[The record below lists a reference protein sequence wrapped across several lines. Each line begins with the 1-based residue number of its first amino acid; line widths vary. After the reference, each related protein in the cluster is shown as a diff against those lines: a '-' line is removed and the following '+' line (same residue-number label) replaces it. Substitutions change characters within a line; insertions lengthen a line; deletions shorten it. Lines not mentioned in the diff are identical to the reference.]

1 MSQDKL
7 SRVRNQLIHRLLD
20 ELKSRS
26 GKSGAKIAAVLM
38 SSTCECYAAELLFG
52 VNPPAKTRFDP
63 YYRMKHE
70 GAKLK
75 LLDLLK
81 SALTSARV
89 DFQILTEEEG
99 ELGRND
105 IVIVVS
111 DGGLSVHGNGRRIV
125 VEIKASLGLELAQ
138 LERYMLKGDP
148 LLLVRIMTG
157 QVTLLDPEDHTKF
170 LDDTALNFSDKA
182 QRMLEWK
189 PILVPGYECRDCPAT
204 GCRYNEALPKPS
216 WNLFSMKPE
225 EFDADLAQYL
235 RNLYPTVS
243 KAVQKILDELEIRT
257 EPITVS
263 SEKTGQ

>member
-1 MSQDKL
+1 L
-7 SRVRNQLIHRLLD
+7 TRARNQLIQRLID

-26 GKSGAKIAAVLM
+26 GASAAKIAAVLF
-38 SSTCECYAAELLFG
+38 STTCECYATELLFG
-52 VNPPAKTRFDP
+52 LSPRPKVRFDP

-75 LLDLLK
+75 LIDLLK

-89 DFQILTEEEG
+89 SFQLLTEEEG

-105 IVIVVS
+105 VTIVVNS
-111 DGGLSVHGNGRRIV
+111 SGLSVQGNGRRIV

-138 LERYMLKGDP
+138 LERYMLRGHP

-157 QVTLLDPEDHTKF
+157 QVTLLDPDDHAKF

-204 GCRYNEALPKPS
+204 GCRYNKSIPKPD
-216 WNLFSMKPE
+216 WNFFFMKPE
-225 EFDADLAQYL
+225 EFDADLALYL

-243 KAVQKILDELEIRT
+243 KAAQMILEELEIKTETITIASERT
-257 EPITVS
+257 A
-263 SEKTGQ
+263 Q

>member
-1 MSQDKL
+1 MTRDKL
-7 SRVRNQLIHRLLD
+7 TRVRNQLIGRLLD

-26 GKSGAKIAAVLM
+26 GKSAAKIAAVLL
-38 SSTCECYAAELLFG
+38 STTCECYAAELLFG
-52 VNPPAKTRFDP
+52 VTPQVKTRFDP

-75 LLDLLK
+75 LIDLLK
-81 SALTSARV
+81 SALTSAGV
-89 DFQILTEEEG
+89 TFQLLTEQEA

-105 IVIVVS
+105 VVIVVS
-111 DGGLSVHGNGRRIV
+111 GGGLCVQGNGRRIV
-125 VEIKASLGLELAQ
+125 VEVKASLGLVLAQ

-157 QVTLLDPEDHTKF
+157 QVTLLDPDDHMKF
-170 LDDTALNFSDKA
+170 LDDTVLNFSDKA

-204 GCRYNEALPKPS
+204 GCRYNKALPKPS
-216 WNLFSMKPE
+216 WNVFSMKPE
-225 EFDADLAQYL
+225 EFDADLTLYL

-243 KAVQKILDELEIRT
+243 KAVQMILRELEIKT
-257 EPITVS
+257 EPITI
-263 SEKTGQ
+263 SEKRGQ